1 MSTAGVFMHV
11 TVWRAMSRNESKEAA
26 NQQAVVPVLVLRVNL
41 LLMPSAAHMAYVLTQ
56 PHYDIWQM
64 SAYCQT
70 KGFSGNKNPFKAD
83 KTFL

>member
-1 MSTAGVFMHV
+1 MHV
-11 TVWRAMSRNESKEAA
+11 TVWRAMSRNESREAA

-64 SAYCQT
+64 SANCQT
-70 KGFSGNKNPFKAD
+70 AGFSGNKNPFKAD
-83 KTFL
+83 KTLL